1 MTDLVE
7 SATGL
12 EAAERIARHDL
23 ARLNYPSANWVPER
37 FGPDGKRV
45 LDVLVVGAGMC
56 GQTAGW
62 NLLREGIRNIR
73 VIERNRYRRE
83 GPWNTTARM
92 PILRSPKHLTGPDLG
107 VPSLTFRAWYEAQHG
122 SDGWDAL
129 YKIKRLDWMDY
140 LLWVRRVVD
149 LPVENGVALQGVEP
163 ADRFLKATL
172 STGEAIHVRKLVL
185 ANGRDGSGG
194 FKWPRFPSFD
204 PDDPK
209 RTGKVFHTLEEIDF
223 GQFVGK
229 RIGVLGVLATAI
241 DNTATAL
248 EAGAREA
255 ICYARRPHLPQVNK
269 SKGASFPGFQ
279 RGQGMLD
286 DEWRWKIYTYM
297 LAAGSP
303 PPHESVLRVQ
313 KLPGF
318 SFRFAEPWLDVEI
331 DGDGVTVK
339 TTQTVERFDVV
350 LMGTGFDVDLSRRP
364 ELAAFADNI
373 KTWGDTRPPEDA
385 KANAEAALYPYLGP
399 GFELMEKAPGRTPL
413 LGDIHL
419 FNWGSILSQGPLAG
433 DIPGL
438 FVGSPRLVQA
448 ISHSLFRADVAQHA
462 ETMFNQ
468 EDPEL
473 APTAHFVAREK
484 RSGTL

>member
-1 MTDLVE
+1 MADIVE
-7 SATGL
+7 SVAGL

-23 ARLNYPSANWVPER
+23 ARLSYPPTNWVPAR
-37 FGPDGKRV
+37 TGPDGKRV

-73 VIERNRYRRE
+73 VIERNPFRKE

-122 SDGWDAL
+122 ATGWDKL
-129 YKIKRLDWMDY
+129 YKVLRLDWLDY
-140 LLWVRRVVD
+140 LLWVRKVVD
-149 LPVENGVALQGVEP
+149 LPVENGVALVSAEP
-163 ADRFLKATL
+163 AGDLLKATL
-172 STGEAIHVRKLVL
+172 SSGEVVHVRKLVL

-194 FKWPRFPSFD
+194 FRWPSFPSFD
-204 PDDPK
+204 PGDPK
-209 RTGKVFHTLEEIDF
+209 RIGKAFHTLEDIDF
-223 GQFVGK
+223 ARLAGK

-241 DNTATAL
+241 DNAATAL

-269 SKGASFPGFQ
+269 SKGVSFPGFQ

-286 DEWRWKIYTYM
+286 DDWRWKIYTYM

-303 PPHESVLRVQ
+303 PPHESVLRAQ

-318 SFRFAEPWLDVEI
+318 SFHFSEPWLDVIVDEA
-331 DGDGVTVK
+331 GVTVK
-339 TTQTVERFDVV
+339 TAKATERFDAVFF
-350 LMGTGFDVDLSRRP
+350 GTGFDVDIARRT
-364 ELAAFADNI
+364 EIAAFVPNV
-373 KTWGDTRPPEDA
+373 KSWGDARSREEADA
-385 KANAEAALYPYLGP
+385 NPEAALYPYLGP
-399 GFELMEKAPGRTPL
+399 GFELMEKVPGRTPL
-413 LGDIHL
+413 LGNIHL
-419 FNWGSILSQGPLAG
+419 FNWGSILSQGALAG

-438 FVGSPRLVQA
+438 YVGSPRLVQA
-448 ISHSLFRADVAQHA
+448 ISHSLFKADVARHV
-462 ETMFNQ
+462 ENMFNQ

-473 APTAHFVAREK
+473 APTDYLVPREK